1 MSKFD
6 SDTLIHLPEFNDCL
20 NNLSNFSGKYAYTN
34 DLGNTIVVKYSAG
47 ADKGFVIEN
56 EDEIEQAMAE
66 AREAVV
72 YADMA
77 IEAFSDLF

>member
-1 MSKFD
+1 MSPTRNQVKNAW
-6 SDTLIHLPEFNDCL
+6 TIFN
-20 NNLSNFSGKYAYTN
+20 NSIGKYGYTN
-34 DLGNTIVVKYSAG
+34 ELGNTIIVKYSAG

-56 EDEIEQAMAE
+56 EDEIEQALAE